1 MRIQHLSLTNF
12 RNYSRLELDLPAGV
26 VLLQGDNAQGKTN
39 LLEAIYLLSRMRSP
53 RTSTERELVNWLALE
68 EDLPFARLVAQ
79 IEKGAETEPLA
90 TRETSPLTTLE
101 TSQLELSLV
110 QNHTQG
116 LEANGAALRKTIR
129 VNGVNKRALDAVGL
143 LNAVL
148 FMPQDIDLVAGSPSG
163 RRRYLDDTICQIDGR
178 YCRELQS
185 YNRVLTERNHLL
197 KSLRGRSPPTPPTLP
212 RAQGVV
218 TGTRGAVA
226 SNSGL
231 EAVVSNSG
239 LETVAATRDG
249 VPAYD
254 PAELAFWDQHLV
266 EHGAYLTTRRQ
277 QVIQQLDEAVQRI
290 HLRLTGEQERLRLEY
305 DASVRRET
313 RPGAAYQMAMA
324 MEAETLPASQ
334 TEVLPDVAA
343 SFAAQL
349 RELRSKEVE
358 LGMSLLGPHR
368 DELRFWVNG
377 VDMNIYGSRGQQ
389 RTTALS
395 LKLAEM
401 EWLTQEKQDKPVLLL
416 DDVISELDAPHRGQL
431 LAAIDQAQQVIIT
444 TTDLAHYSQEF
455 LSAVTLWRVSAGRI
469 EGCQRASNG

>member
-12 RNYSRLELDLPAGV
+12 RNYSRLELDFPAGV

-79 IEKGAETEPLA
+79 IEKGAETENI
-90 TRETSPLTTLE
+90 
-101 TSQLELSLV
+101 ELSLV

-143 LNAVL
+143 LSAVL
-148 FMPQDIDLVAGSPSG
+148 FMPQDIELVAGSPSG
-163 RRRYLDDTICQIDGR
+163 RRRYLDDTLCQIDRR

-185 YNRVLTERNHLL
+185 YNRVLTERNYLL
-197 KSLRGRSPPTPPTLP
+197 RSM
-212 RAQGVV
+212 RS
-218 TGTRGAVA
+218 R
-226 SNSGL
+226 S
-231 EAVVSNSG
+231 
-239 LETVAATRDG
+239 
-249 VPAYD
+249 YD

-313 RPGAAYQMAMA
+313 RPGAAYQMALA
-324 MEAETLPASQ
+324 MEADAEPRQERETSPRHSAKSAERSSGERATLPAS
-334 TEVLPDVAA
+334 EAEALHDVAA
-343 SFAAQL
+343 VFTARL
-349 RELRSKEVE
+349 NELRSKEVE
-358 LGMSLLGPHR
+358 QGMSLLGPHR

-395 LKLAEM
+395 LKLAEV
-401 EWLTQEKQDKPVLLL
+401 EWVTQEKQDKPVLLL
-416 DDVISELDAPHRGQL
+416 DDVISELDAPHRSQL
-431 LAAIDQAQQVIIT
+431 LAAIDQAQQVIVT
-444 TTDLAHYSQEF
+444 TTDLLHYSQEF
-455 LSAVTLWRVSAGRI
+455 LAAATLWRVSAGRI
-469 EGCQRASNG
+469 EGCQPMSNG

>member
-12 RNYSRLELDLPAGV
+12 RNYSRLELDFPAGV

-79 IEKGAETEPLA
+79 IEKGGEAEPFAALK
-90 TRETSPLTTLE
+90 TL
-101 TSQLELSLV
+101 QIELSLV
-110 QNHTQG
+110 QNHTLG

-129 VNGVNKRALDAVGL
+129 VNGVNRRALDAVGL

-163 RRRYLDDTICQIDGR
+163 RRRYLDDTICQIDAH

-185 YNRVLTERNHLL
+185 YNRVLTERNYLL
-197 KSLRGRSPPTPPTLP
+197 KSLRSRS
-212 RAQGVV
+212 
-218 TGTRGAVA
+218 
-226 SNSGL
+226 
-231 EAVVSNSG
+231 
-239 LETVAATRDG
+239 
-249 VPAYD
+249 YD
-254 PAELAFWDQHLV
+254 PAELAFWDEHLI

-277 QVIQQLDEAVQRI
+277 QVIQQLDEAMRRI
-290 HLRLTGEQERLRLEY
+290 HLRLTGEAECLRLEY
-305 DASVRRET
+305 DASVRREA
-313 RPGAAYQMAMA
+313 RPGAAYQMALA
-324 MEAETLPASQ
+324 VEAGAAPASQ
-334 TEVLPDVAA
+334 AAVLHDVAA
-343 SFAAQL
+343 VFSTQL

-358 LGMSLLGPHR
+358 QGMSLLGPHR

-395 LKLAEM
+395 LKLAEV
-401 EWLTQEKQDKPVLLL
+401 EWVTQEKMDKPVLLL
-416 DDVISELDAPHRGQL
+416 DDVISELDAPHRSQL
-431 LAAIDQAQQVIIT
+431 LAAIDRAQQVIIT

-455 LSAVTLWRVSAGRI
+455 LASATLWRVCGGRI
-469 EGCQRASNG
+469 EACQRIAGG